1 MNKNSVLKILAVIS
15 LSGFLSACSSKT
27 PVATRGE
34 ISTVVVRQPINEL
47 EREPV
52 PGTVDDVWVEPMY
65 DVTAIPA
72 QLSPDGNTFRP
83 AHNMIVEIRPGR
95 FQKVQYPDE
104 YDPNFKSQNQSGAVI
119 EAPPAGQR

>member
-1 MNKNSVLKILAVIS
+1 MDKKSAVRIVSVICLTGL
-15 LSGFLSACSSKT
+15 LSACSSKT

-34 ISTVVVRQPINEL
+34 ITTVVVRQPINEL

-65 DVTAIPA
+65 DHVAIPA